1 MDPNSTLWGSLERQ
15 RGFRMD
21 IVQETLKWVNYES
34 EIVKE
39 TVNLGRV
46 DLGWVESN
54 PQPITTTEG

>member
-1 MDPNSTLWGSLERQ
+1 
-15 RGFRMD
+15 MD